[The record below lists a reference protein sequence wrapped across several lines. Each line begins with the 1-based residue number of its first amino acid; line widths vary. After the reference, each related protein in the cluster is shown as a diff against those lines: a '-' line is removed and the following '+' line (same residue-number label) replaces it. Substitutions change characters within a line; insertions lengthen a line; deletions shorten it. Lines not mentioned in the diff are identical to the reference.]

1 MKTVQPPPSSRVVSS
16 WPTSAYIHIPFCRR
30 RCFYCDFPISVIGD
44 RKRGETSLAIAH
56 YVDLLCEE
64 IEITVSG
71 PHPLKT
77 IFFGGGT
84 PSLLSAQQLG
94 QILQILEQQF
104 GFEPDIE
111 ISIEM
116 DPGTFTGPLMRQFKT
131 LGVNR
136 VSLGVQAFTEELLQA
151 CGRSHTVADIED
163 AIASLHQAGIN
174 NFGLD
179 LISGLPNQTLD
190 QWQASLEAAIALEPT
205 HLSTYDLV
213 IEPTTVFGK
222 KYQPGIQP
230 LPSDEIAAQMY
241 RLAAAMLTAAGYDH
255 YEISNYARP
264 GYTCRHNQVYWRNN
278 PYYGFGMGATSYV
291 QGQRVSRP
299 RTRQAYA
306 DWVKQLIAAQGQ
318 TDDEVSSDLDIL
330 LETLMMGLR
339 LATGVSLSTLQDLA
353 SPQIVDTLLGC
364 LVPYQEQG
372 WVQLPLEPE
381 DAIRLTDPDGFLFSN
396 TILTTIWQ
404 ALDP

>member
-1 MKTVQPPPSSRVVSS
+1 MKIAQPAPIASA

-44 RKRGETSLAIAH
+44 RKRGETSLAIAD

-64 IEITVSG
+64 IEITASG

-84 PSLLSAQQLG
+84 PSLLSALQLE
-94 QILQILEQQF
+94 QILQCLEQQF
-104 GFEPDIE
+104 GLEPDIE

-116 DPGTFTGPLMRQFKT
+116 DPGTFSWPLMRQFKT
-131 LGVNR
+131 LGITR
-136 VSLGVQAFTEELLQA
+136 VSLGVQAFTEELLQV
-151 CGRSHTVADIED
+151 CGRSHTVTDIDD
-163 AIASLHQAGIN
+163 AIAILHQAGIT

-190 QWQASLEAAIALEPT
+190 QWQANLEAALALEPT

-222 KYQPGIQP
+222 KYQPGMQP
-230 LPSDEIAAQMY
+230 LPSDETAAQMY
-241 RLAAAMLTAAGYDH
+241 RLAATTLTAAGYDH

-291 QGQRVSRP
+291 HGQRVSRP
-299 RTRQAYA
+299 RTRKAYA
-306 DWVKQLIAAQGQ
+306 DWVKRLIATQGQ
-318 TDDEVSSDLDIL
+318 MDDAVSSDLDIL

-353 SPQIVDTLLGC
+353 SPQIVDTLLQC
-364 LVPYQEQG
+364 LAPYQEQG
-372 WVQLPLEPE
+372 WLQLPHHPE
-381 DAIRLTDPDGFLFSN
+381 EAICLTDPDGFLFSN

>member
-1 MKTVQPPPSSRVVSS
+1 MKTVQPARMVNT

-44 RKRGETSLAIAH
+44 RTRGETSLAIAD

-64 IEITVSG
+64 IAITASG
-71 PHPLKT
+71 SFPLKT

-84 PSLLSAQQLG
+84 PSLLSAQQLE
-94 QILQILEQQF
+94 QILQRVEQQF
-104 GFEPDIE
+104 GFESDIE

-116 DPGTFTGPLMRQFKT
+116 DPGTFSWSIMRQFKA

-151 CGRSHTVADIED
+151 CGRSHTVRDIDD
-163 AIASLHQAGIN
+163 AIAILHQAGIT

-190 QWQASLEAAIALEPT
+190 QWQASLEAALALEPT

-241 RLAAAMLTAAGYDH
+241 RLAATTLTAAGYDH

-264 GYTCRHNQVYWRNN
+264 GYTCRHNQVYWRND

-291 QGQRVSRP
+291 HGQRVSRP
-299 RTRQAYA
+299 RTREAYA
-306 DWVKQLIAAQGQ
+306 DWVKRLIVTQGQ
-318 TDDEVSSDLDIL
+318 MDDAVSSDLDIL

-353 SPQIVDTLLGC
+353 SPQIVNTLLQC
-364 LVPYQEQG
+364 LAPYQKQG
-372 WVQLPLEPE
+372 WVQLPHHPE
-381 DAIRLTDPDGFLFSN
+381 EAIRLTDPDGFLFSN
-396 TILTTIWQ
+396 TILTAIWQ